1 MFFAIVTMLG
11 NGENV
16 TVATAK
22 MEKQERVS
30 AREIKSPKDGLFA
43 KKMETTTFLFV
54 CVEIYHYTNY
64 SAVEFARVVHYV
76 FMIPIPSDL

>member
-1 MFFAIVTMLG
+1 MLQCLMFFAIVTMLG

-30 AREIKSPKDGLFA
+30 AREIESPKDGLFA

-54 CVEIYHYTNY
+54 WGFFSILISITLTL
-64 SAVEFARVVHYV
+64 
-76 FMIPIPSDL
+76 PSDTGIM